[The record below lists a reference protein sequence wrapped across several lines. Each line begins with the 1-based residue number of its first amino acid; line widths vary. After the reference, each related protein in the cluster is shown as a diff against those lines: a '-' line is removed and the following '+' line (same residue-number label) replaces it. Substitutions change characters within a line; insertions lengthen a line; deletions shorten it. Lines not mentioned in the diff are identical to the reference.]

1 MIPLT
6 VYYFLLSHISRCSL
20 HLWWYFLC
28 WFCEKVPAFWL
39 AYTNF
44 EVCLYQ
50 ELLILQLVPQQE
62 ICVRSNFIF
71 IESIMIKATMLF
83 LIMITL
89 LLRNST
95 RVLCI
100 RSNITPPPAVSG
112 SLRILLPSY
121 CSSLSS
127 SSSLGHCEP
136 SVGLEWIVGPYY
148 SYDGSIC
155 GFSQRLASSLQRSAR
170 KEEEVKL
177 VAAKTVLI

>member
-1 MIPLT
+1 MLPPSLVIFFELILRKGSC
-6 VYYFLLSHISRCSL
+6 FLVGIYNS
-20 HLWWYFLC
+20 
-28 WFCEKVPAFWL
+28 
-39 AYTNF
+39 

-100 RSNITPPPAVSG
+100 RSNITPPPAVSAL
-112 SLRILLPSY
+112 LRILLPSY

-148 SYDGSIC
+148 SYDGNIC
-155 GFSQRLASSLQRSAR
+155 GFSQRLASRRQRSAWT
-170 KEEEVKL
+170 EEE
-177 VAAKTVLI
+177 AAKTVKI

>member
-1 MIPLT
+1 MLPPSLVIFFVLILRKGSC
-6 VYYFLLSHISRCSL
+6 FLVGIYNS
-20 HLWWYFLC
+20 
-28 WFCEKVPAFWL
+28 
-39 AYTNF
+39 

-71 IESIMIKATMLF
+71 IKSIMIKATMLF

-100 RSNITPPPAVSG
+100 RSNITPPPAVSAL
-112 SLRILLPSY
+112 LRILLPSY

-148 SYDGSIC
+148 SYDGNIC

-170 KEEEVKL
+170 KEEEVNL

>member
-1 MIPLT
+1 MLPPSLVIFFVLILRKGSC
-6 VYYFLLSHISRCSL
+6 FLVGIYNS
-20 HLWWYFLC
+20 
-28 WFCEKVPAFWL
+28 
-39 AYTNF
+39 
-44 EVCLYQ
+44 EVSFYQ
-50 ELLILQLVPQQE
+50 ELLILQLIPQQE

-71 IESIMIKATMLF
+71 IESIMIKATMHF
-83 LIMITL
+83 IMITL

-100 RSNITPPPAVSG
+100 RSNITPPPAVSAL
-112 SLRILLPSY
+112 LRILLPSY

-148 SYDGSIC
+148 SYGGYIC

-177 VAAKTVLI
+177 VAAKTVLS

>member
-1 MIPLT
+1 MLPPSLVIFFVLILRKGSC
-6 VYYFLLSHISRCSL
+6 FLVGIYNS
-20 HLWWYFLC
+20 
-28 WFCEKVPAFWL
+28 
-39 AYTNF
+39 

-100 RSNITPPPAVSG
+100 RSNITPPPAVSAL
-112 SLRILLPSY
+112 LRILLPSY

-127 SSSLGHCEP
+127 SSLLRPLRAFGRPRVDRRALLQLRWVHLWVFSTSCFTPSALSSEGGGGQACGCQNCFNLTLG
-136 SVGLEWIVGPYY
+136 I
-148 SYDGSIC
+148 
-155 GFSQRLASSLQRSAR
+155 
-170 KEEEVKL
+170 
-177 VAAKTVLI
+177 